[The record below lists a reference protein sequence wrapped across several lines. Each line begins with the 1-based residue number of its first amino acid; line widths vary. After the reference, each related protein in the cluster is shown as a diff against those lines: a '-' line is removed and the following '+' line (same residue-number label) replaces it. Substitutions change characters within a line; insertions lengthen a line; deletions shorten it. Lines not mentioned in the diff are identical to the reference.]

1 MSFPV
6 IIPNADPKGN
16 AEYATPVVIVDG
28 VGSIVPSNSGSIIDT
43 SNSSET
49 PLTNGSA
56 FTGEWFEAGAYDSVT
71 LSVSTDQNGTY
82 SVQFS
87 PDGTNVDS
95 TLTRYYRTNQI
106 NVPHRFTITRK
117 YMRVVF
123 TNDSGSDQTFL
134 RLQTILGQKGD
145 LNAPIDGTLA
155 QDFDALSVRPTVFKN
170 EAALGKRQGVKTWTK
185 WGYNADVD
193 AAASETVWST
203 GGNPTFLSAASTIT
217 LVSSSTNDDVGG
229 TGATGVVVYGI
240 DANRKSQIEVV
251 FLDGTTP
258 VVTAN
263 TYLGINRLSV
273 YAAGSL
279 QENDGTI
286 TATAT
291 TGGSTQ
297 GSIPAGEG
305 STQQAIFYTQDEW
318 QTLVDSIDINCVKIT
333 GGGGSPTVTIR
344 MWVLSFVSNTKYEVF
359 RHTMDTA
366 VENSFSFE
374 YGQPLVVGENSVI
387 YLTAESDINNT
398 EVSARFTLHEFR
410 DADATS

>member
-1 MSFPV
+1 M
-6 IIPNADPKGN
+6 
-16 AEYATPVVIVDG
+16 
-28 VGSIVPSNSGSIIDT
+28 
-43 SNSSET
+43 
-49 PLTNGSA
+49 
-56 FTGEWFEAGAYDSVT
+56 
-71 LSVSTDQNGTY
+71 
-82 SVQFS
+82 
-87 PDGTNVDS
+87 
-95 TLTRYYRTNQI
+95 
-106 NVPHRFTITRK
+106 
-117 YMRVVF
+117 
-123 TNDSGSDQTFL
+123 
-134 RLQTILGQKGD
+134 
-145 LNAPIDGTLA
+145 
-155 QDFDALSVRPTVFKN
+155 
-170 EAALGKRQGVKTWTK
+170 
-185 WGYNADVD
+185 
-193 AAASETVWST
+193 
-203 GGNPTFLSAASTIT
+203 
-217 LVSSSTNDDVGG
+217 
-229 TGATGVVVYGI
+229 VYGI